1 MDFAVIKAIRRR
13 RSEEHISSK
22 GFRPKNN
29 SFFEGSYGIDNT
41 EIRRKH

>member
-22 GFRPKNN
+22 GFRPKDN
-29 SFFEGSYGIDNT
+29 SLAEGSYGVNNT